1 MVTMRR
7 DVYQNKY
14 KKVVWCGAGWESH
27 RVLCSDVQLCVR
39 DDEPSPRRTE
49 DQEKRWN
56 CATLLQ
62 IVKLLQI
69 DHLYTQL
76 LEQIVGL
83 IKPVHNVHHA
93 QYFPNNFAYF
103 CSKSVL

>member
-14 KKVVWCGAGWESH
+14 KKVVWCGAGSH
-27 RVLCSDVQLCVR
+27 IVFYVQMFSCVR
-39 DDEPSPRRTE
+39 DEPSPRRTE